1 MGESVFGEEG
11 SFGGGKRRR
20 EKDEVSETSAVFS
33 FVFSFVSSVL
43 PRTLSL

>member
-20 EKDEVSETSAVFS
+20 EEDEVSETSAVFS
-33 FVFSFVSSVL
+33 VVSSVL